1 MKTFHSKSDSN
12 SRKLW
17 DKERVRNFCKVLS
30 EDVYKKITTD
40 FFEKNNRIDI
50 LIEAIN
56 SDQTKL
62 ILKECHSLRGAST
75 MIGLVAFNDII
86 DTIEQSSKNQSLL
99 NKNEIIGTLNKLL
112 RESKNQF
119 LKLT

>member
-1 MKTFHSKSDSN
+1 MKIHITNTDPNDK
-12 SRKLW
+12 KLW
-17 DKERVRNFCKVLS
+17 NEVQVLS
-30 EDVYKKITTD
+30 CYKFMSKEEYRKIVLD

-56 SDQTKL
+56 SEQ
-62 ILKECHSLRGAST
+62 ISIIIKECHSLKGASA
-75 MIGLVAFNDII
+75 MIGLIAFNEIL
-86 DTIEQSSKNQSLL
+86 DTIQKSSIKQIPL
-99 NKNEIIGTLNKLL
+99 NKIKIIRTLNDLL